1 MGKGLSKERAMFRL
15 DLAAIVTGLGL
26 GLTLSVLASTLTKE
40 DVTGTF
46 QIMTTMSRVAA
57 LSGAYLALLGLLLV
71 SRITWIERA
80 VGHDRLVSW
89 HRKSA
94 PYALFLILIH
104 VLLVTV
110 GYAANDKVRV
120 GAELWRLVTSYPWM
134 LPAFVGFLSFMAA
147 GISSY
152 KRVRSKIKYET
163 WWTIHLYTYIAIA
176 FSFMHQVLTGVMFIG
191 HPLNRAYW
199 TGLYIFVA
207 VTIVIWRLLIPA
219 YKSIRFKLRVDK
231 VEIEAPG
238 IISIYVKGRNLH
250 KLKAEGGQFFNWR
263 FLDSHRWYE
272 SHPFS
277 LSASPKHDSMRF
289 TVKDLGDHSRSLVS
303 VKPGTKVMIEGPYG
317 TFTKHQAHYNRPLV
331 LIGGGVGITPIRA
344 LLEELPSDRDISLIY
359 RTSNEEG
366 LIFLDEI
373 TQLAKRKNARLHVL
387 PGSRKLYPLDAR
399 HLEQLVPNIRE
410 AEIYICGPTPLT
422 EIVRE
427 SARALG
433 MPKGRVHS
441 EIFEYHTP
449 FEQAELARK

>member
-1 MGKGLSKERAMFRL
+1 MVKGLTKKRAMFRL
-15 DLAAIVTGLGL
+15 DLATLVTGVGL
-26 GLTLSVLASTLTKE
+26 GLTCSLLASTLTKE

-46 QIMTTMSRVAA
+46 QIITTVSRFAA
-57 LSGAYLALLGLLLV
+57 LTGAYLALLGLLLV

-104 VLLVTV
+104 VLLVAL

-120 GAELWRLVTSYPWM
+120 GVELWRLVTTYPWM
-134 LPAFVGFLSFMAA
+134 LPAFVGFLAFMAA

-152 KRVRSKIKYET
+152 KRVRSKMKYET

-199 TGLYIFVA
+199 TGLYIFVGA
-207 VTIVIWRLLIPA
+207 TILIWRILIPI
-219 YKSIRFKLRVDK
+219 YKSVRFKLRVAR
-231 VEIEAPG
+231 VVVEAPG
-238 IISIYVKGRNLH
+238 IISIYVRGRNLE

-263 FLDSHRWYE
+263 FLDSERWYE

-277 LSASPKHDSMRF
+277 LSASPTHEEMRF
-289 TVKDLGDHSRSLVS
+289 TVKDLGNHSRSLIS
-303 VKPGTKVMIEGPYG
+303 VRPGTRVMIEGPFG
-317 TFTKHQAHYNRPLV
+317 TFTQHQAHKKRPLV

-344 LLEELPSDRDISLIY
+344 LLEELPRGREVSLIY
-359 RTSNEEG
+359 RASTEQD

-373 TQLAKRKNARLHVL
+373 TDLARRKSAQLHLL
-387 PGSRKLYPLDAR
+387 PGSRTIHPLDAE
-399 HLEQLVPNIRE
+399 HLATMVPNIRD
-410 AEIYICGPTPLT
+410 AEIYICGPTSLT
-422 EIVRE
+422 DLIRL
-427 SARALG
+427 SAHELG
-433 MPKGRVHS
+433 IPKTRVHS
-441 EIFEYHTP
+441 EIFEYHTVM
-449 FEQAELARK
+449 ED

>member
-1 MGKGLSKERAMFRL
+1 MFRL

-40 DVTGTF
+40 DITGTF
-46 QIMTTMSRVAA
+46 QILTTVSRVAA

-71 SRITWIERA
+71 SRVTWIERA

-94 PYALFLILIH
+94 PYSLFLILIH
-104 VLLVTV
+104 VLLVTL

-120 GAELWRLVTSYPWM
+120 GVELWRLVTTYPWM

-176 FSFMHQVLTGVMFIG
+176 FSFMHQILTGVMFIG

-199 TGLYIFVA
+199 IGLYAFVG
-207 VTIVIWRLLIPA
+207 VTILVWRVILPM
-219 YKSIRFKLRVDK
+219 YKSFKYKLRVAR
-231 VEIEAPG
+231 VVIEAPG

-277 LSASPKHDSMRF
+277 LSAAPTFDSMRF

-303 VKPGTKVMIEGPYG
+303 VKPETRVAIEGPYG
-317 TFTKHQAHYNRPLV
+317 TFTKARAEKSRPIV

-344 LLEELPSDRDISLIY
+344 LLEELPKGSDISLIY
-359 RTSNEEG
+359 RTSNEES

-373 TQLAKRKNARLHVL
+373 AEFARAKKAQLHIL
-387 PGSRKLYPLDAR
+387 PGSRKLYPLDSR
-399 HLEQLVPNIRE
+399 HLRE
-410 AEIYICGPTPLT
+410 LIPHISNAEIYICGPTSLT
-422 EIVRE
+422 DVIRASAAEI
-427 SARALG
+427 G
-433 MPKGRVHS
+433 IPKKRVHS
-441 EIFEYHTP
+441 EIFEYHTVL
-449 FEQAELARK
+449 EKQKR

>member
-1 MGKGLSKERAMFRL
+1 MSKGLTKKRAMARL
-15 DLAAIVTGLGL
+15 DLAAIITGTGL
-26 GLTLSVLASTLTKE
+26 GLTLSLLAATLTKE

-46 QIMTTMSRVAA
+46 QIITTISRVAA
-57 LSGAYLALLGLLLV
+57 LAGAYLALLGLLLV
-71 SRITWIERA
+71 ARITWIERA

-94 PYALFLILIH
+94 PYSLFLILIH
-104 VLLVTV
+104 VLLVAV

-120 GAELWRLVTSYPWM
+120 GVEIWRLVTTYPWM
-134 LPAFVGFLSFMAA
+134 LPAFVGFLAFMAA

-207 VTIVIWRLLIPA
+207 VTIVIWRIAIPL
-219 YKSIRFKLRVDK
+219 YKTLRFKLRVAR
-231 VEIEAPG
+231 VTVEAPG
-238 IISIYVKGRNLH
+238 IISIHISGRNLN

-263 FLDSHRWYE
+263 FLDGSRWYE

-277 LSASPKHDSMRF
+277 LSAAPTANEMRF
-289 TVKDLGDHSRSLVS
+289 TVKDLGDHSRSLIS
-303 VKPGTKVMIEGPYG
+303 VKPGVRVMIEGPYG
-317 TFTKHQAHYNRPLV
+317 TFTKHQSHKSRPIL

-344 LLEELPSDRDISLIY
+344 LLEELPANRDISLIY

-373 TQLAKRKNARLHVL
+373 TDLAKRKNVRLHVL
-387 PGSRKLYPLDAR
+387 PGSRRLYPLDSA
-399 HLEQLVPNIRE
+399 HLLKLVPNVQE
-410 AEIYICGPTPLT
+410 SEIYICGPTSLT
-422 EIVRE
+422 DLIRA
-427 SARALG
+427 SALELG
-433 MPKGRVHS
+433 MPKNRVHS
-441 EIFEYHTP
+441 EIFEYHTVM
-449 FEQAELARK
+449 EAK